1 MAEEQFEALRPRF
14 FGRRQGRPLTALRRD
29 AMATLLPRVA
39 IPLPEPGNIIDPC
52 ALFPVQP
59 RAVWLEIGF
68 GGGEHLATQAK
79 TNPDIGF
86 IGCEVFLNGVASL
99 LNHLETGGVGNNVRV
114 FSQDARLLL
123 PALQEASIER
133 MFVLFPDPWP
143 KKRHAERRF
152 IGPDNLPLI
161 SRLLADG
168 GILRVASD
176 QDHYIAWALEHVLAH
191 PDFELLAHHTA
202 RPPDWPPTRYEQKA
216 LRQGVSCDYLEFK
229 RQAR

>member
-1 MAEEQFEALRPRF
+1 
-14 FGRRQGRPLTALRRD
+14 
-29 AMATLLPRVA
+29 MATFLPRVA
-39 IPLPEPGNIIDPC
+39 IPLPEPGKIIDP
-52 ALFPVQP
+52 LTFFPAKPQ
-59 RAVWLEIGF
+59 AVWLEIGF
-68 GGGEHLATQAK
+68 GGGEHLAAQAK
-79 TNPDIGF
+79 AHPEIGF

-99 LNHLETGGVGNNVRV
+99 LNHLELGGGGENVRV
-114 FSQDARLLL
+114 CSQDARLLL
-123 PALQEASIER
+123 PSIKEASIER

-191 PDFELLAHHTA
+191 PDFELLVHHKT
-202 RPPDWPPTRYEQKA
+202 RPADWPPTRYEQKA
-216 LRQGVSCDYLEFK
+216 LRQGDTCDYLEFK
-229 RQAR
+229 RKAR